1 MRKMISELNFIFSLV
16 GRVSG
21 LETVEKM
28 ANVHMGS
35 FRSIYLAT
43 YWPSV

>member
-16 GRVSG
+16 GGASG

-28 ANVHMGS
+28 AGVRVGS
-35 FRSIYLAT
+35 FQSI
-43 YWPSV
+43 